1 MRLAEIAN
9 PKIAT
14 LYRFWERRRLPDGR
28 PMPRAALD
36 PGDLAALLPN
46 LLLLQLVDPEAG
58 PDGLRIR
65 LAGDAIEQRYGRSL
79 RGLPLG
85 QTFGLVRRDDTS
97 QQWSAVLRDARPKYR
112 RGPMYFP
119 DGRRFES
126 ERLILPLSGEASGVA
141 FLLAGLFYLPLG
153 PGAESHGTEAAD
165 LEP

>member
-9 PKIAT
+9 PKITT
-14 LYRFWERRRLPDGR
+14 LYRFWQRRRLPDGR

-36 PGDLAALLPN
+36 PGDLTVLLPN
-46 LLLLQLVDPEAG
+46 LLLLQLVDSAAG

-79 RGLPLG
+79 RGLPLR

-97 QQWSAVLRDARPKYR
+97 AQWAAVLRDARPKYR
-112 RGPMYFP
+112 RGPMHFP
-119 DGRRFES
+119 DGRSFEA
-126 ERLILPLSGEASGVA
+126 ERLILPLSGEAPGVA

-153 PGAESHGTEAAD
+153 PGAEAHGTEAAD